1 MRIKDLFGYKV
12 LQADGCYSLNLL
24 PTIVPAVKFFMD
36 NDTERF
42 AGTKPAIGNDC
53 GLNGF

>member
-12 LQADGCYSLNLL
+12 LQGDGCYSLNLL
-24 PTIVPAVKFFMD
+24 QTIVPAMKFFRD

-53 GLNGF
+53 G